1 MLGLALRSSICS
13 PIRTSIR
20 SPSGTCSRAIA
31 VTALLITAA
40 VMRRNVLLVLT
51 EQRCEKLLFR
61 QRTCRLA
68 DLQAS
73 SAAQPGSRSLARAAH
88 GSSLHS
94 RAQLAARQREGKN
107 KDGIEGQKHTEGG
120 KRQGLPSTSERC
132 CWIGARTGDS
142 VPRAG
147 AQQEQKWTIKW
158 TIH

>member
-61 QRTCRLA
+61 QTTCRLA

-73 SAAQPGSRSLARAAH
+73 SAAHPGSRSLARAAH

-94 RAQLAARQREGKN
+94 RAQLAARQRAGKN
-107 KDGIEGQKHTEGG
+107 TDGIEEQKHDTEAVDLRKQALLLPLAGV
-120 KRQGLPSTSERC
+120 KQGWAVFCNKAEWSSSCLLVAIS
-132 CWIGARTGDS
+132 I
-142 VPRAG
+142 
-147 AQQEQKWTIKW
+147 
-158 TIH
+158 